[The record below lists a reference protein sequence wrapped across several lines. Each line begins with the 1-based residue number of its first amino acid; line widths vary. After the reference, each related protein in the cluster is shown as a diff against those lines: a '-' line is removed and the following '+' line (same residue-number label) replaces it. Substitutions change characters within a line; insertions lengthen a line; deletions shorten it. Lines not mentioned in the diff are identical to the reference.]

1 MRFALALF
9 FVALPSFAAAED
21 VLRLELNTT
30 ESAQGRCRMSYLI
43 ENKSDRAVDAFKL
56 DLVILSTENTM
67 QRRMVIDIAPV
78 RAAKTIFRTYEV
90 DRDCGQIGAVL
101 VNEVQACT
109 PGDPST
115 CLDRLALAS
124 KVSTIRLFK

>member
-9 FVALPSFAAAED
+9 FAALPSLAMAED

-30 ESAQGRCRMSYLI
+30 ESLQNRCRMSYLI
-43 ENKSDRAVDAFKL
+43 ENKSDRVIDAFKL
-56 DLVILSTENTM
+56 DLVILGTENTM
-67 QRRMVIDIAPV
+67 QRRMVVDIAPV

-101 VNEVQACT
+101 VNDVQACT

-115 CLDRLALAS
+115 CLDRLDLS
-124 KVSTIRLFK
+124 SRVSTIRLFK